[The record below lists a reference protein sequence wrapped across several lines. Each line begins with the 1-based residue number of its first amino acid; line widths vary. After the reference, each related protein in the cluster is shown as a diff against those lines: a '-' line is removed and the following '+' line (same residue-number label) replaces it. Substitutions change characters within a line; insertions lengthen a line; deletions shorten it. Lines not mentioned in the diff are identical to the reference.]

1 MIESRNIQYNQ
12 HSVAAVRAAA
22 TTVIETGHMYRPLSL
37 FVGLRYTAARR
48 GNHFISF
55 ISLVSMLGLMLGV
68 AALILVLSVMNG
80 FDRELR
86 QRILGM
92 VPHATLGAY
101 GDEGLDGW
109 QELAT
114 EIRLEPG
121 VAGVAPFVQAQGM
134 LTSYGRV
141 QGVQVNGIGPR
152 VENEVSIIS
161 DHMQQGETG
170 LLQAGE
176 YNIVLGELL
185 ARFLGVSVG
194 DKVTL
199 VLPEASVSVAGVVP
213 RMKRFTVAGLFSVGA
228 ELDANLAYIHIDDAA
243 RLKRMQ
249 PGRVDGLRLKLDD
262 LFKAP
267 ELARRVAMAQERP
280 FYVSDWTRTHG
291 NLFQAIQMEKRM
303 IALLLLLIVFVAAF
317 NIVST
322 LVMVVTDKRSDIAI
336 LRTMGATPASI
347 LRIFMVQGVLIGFI
361 GTALG
366 VGLGVTLALTVTDL
380 VAWVER
386 MLGIQFLSSE
396 VYFISYL
403 PSELVWSDVGLI
415 TSAALL
421 ISFVATLYPAWRASR
436 TQPAEALRY
445 E

>member
-1 MIESRNIQYNQ
+1 
-12 HSVAAVRAAA
+12 
-22 TTVIETGHMYRPLSL
+22 MYRPLSL

-101 GDEGLDGW
+101 GDEGLESWG
-109 QELAT
+109 ELAT
-114 EIRLEPG
+114 VIRLEKG

-134 LTSYGRV
+134 LTSHGRV
-141 QGVQVNGIGPR
+141 QGVLVSGIVPE
-152 VENEVSIIS
+152 VENEVSIIG
-161 DHMQQGETG
+161 DHMQTG
-170 LLQAGE
+170 DTRLLKSGE

-185 ARFLGVSVG
+185 ARFLGAGVG

-213 RMKRFTVAGLFSVGA
+213 RMKRFTVVGIFSVGA
-228 ELDANLAYIHIDDAA
+228 ELDANLAYIHIEDAA
-243 RLKRMQ
+243 RLKRLQ
-249 PGRVDGLRLKLDD
+249 QGRVDGLRLKLDD
-262 LFKAP
+262 LFQAP
-267 ELARRVAMAQERP
+267 ALSRQIALQQDRP
-280 FYVSDWTRTHG
+280 LYVSDWTRTHG

-347 LRIFMVQGVLIGFI
+347 LRIFMVQGVLIGLI

-380 VAWVER
+380 VAWVEGV
-386 MLGIQFLSSE
+386 LGIQFLSAE

-421 ISFVATLYPAWRASR
+421 ISFIATLYPAWRASR